1 MKMKRYKLLLILLL
15 IVGCNSNSKEINNKD
30 PNDDSNIMV
39 RVINKRSDS
48 TKTIIG
54 STNYGIIASRDTS
67 DYKSVQIGNND
78 IYLND
83 EYNRQSLFSENQPN
97 TIIYFTYILRK
108 SGHSIR
114 MDISKPE
121 PCNNDGICKWRN
133 GETDSNCPKDCQF
146 DSDYLGK
153 YACQDHSDCDHLDE
167 YPFCFI
173 DYCSQPSNKLIEF
186 TNKHY
191 YTIDCNEIPCNNCKL
206 GEYYMLVTGY
216 NDLQIELCIEC
227 SNNRYTSMACNTGYT
242 CVMGLCVPDE

>member
-1 MKMKRYKLLLILLL
+1 MKKLILLSILL

-83 EYNRQSLFSENQPN
+83 EYIRQSLFSENQPN

-108 SGHSIR
+108 SGHGIR

-133 GETDSNCPKDCQF
+133 GETDSHCPKDCQF

-153 YACQDHSDCDHLDE
+153 YACQDHTDCDHLDE

-186 TNKHY
+186 TNQHY
-191 YTIDCNEIPCNNCKL
+191 YTIDCDNIPCDNCTYGK
-206 GEYYMLVTGY
+206 YVMLQMGY
-216 NDLQIELCIEC
+216 NDFSIELCTEC
-227 SNNRYTSMACNTGYT
+227 SNNSFSSTFCNFGYT
-242 CVMGLCVPDE
+242 CKMGLCVSDSN